1 MIIVLQP
8 YQTTA
13 AKSSHCHA
21 KYQVGAVKTGVCNY
35 LYGRDVKA
43 TGKFCAGG
51 VVDACQVIIL
61 ERVVINVV
69 TVVVIVMLLVILL
82 RVVEMFVSC

>member
-1 MIIVLQP
+1 MLIILKNN
-8 YQTTA
+8 QTTA
-13 AKSSHCHA
+13 VKSSHCHA

-61 ERVVINVV
+61 EGW
-69 TVVVIVMLLVILL
+69 
-82 RVVEMFVSC
+82 S